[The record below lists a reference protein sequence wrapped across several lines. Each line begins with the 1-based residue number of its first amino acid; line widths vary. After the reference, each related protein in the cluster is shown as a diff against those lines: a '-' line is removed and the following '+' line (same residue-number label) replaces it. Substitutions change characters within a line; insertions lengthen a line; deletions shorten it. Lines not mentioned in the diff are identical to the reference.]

1 MPSGAPRL
9 CAVLADVEF
18 RRPARMGSLIAE
30 CAMEVFSGS
39 RTAAFAAIAVL
50 MAVTLAFHA
59 QARSSAPRSI
69 AFLGVVFQN
78 DNEGLE
84 PTSDE
89 ERARVTALEKQF
101 VTSLQRSGKYAVL
114 PVAPELRAKIAAGQ
128 TLGACSGC
136 EITYGKEAKA
146 QDVAWIEVQKV
157 SNLILNMNVYIGN
170 VETGVYDFKH
180 SVDIRGNTDESW
192 RRSLKYL
199 LDNYLFKT

>member
-1 MPSGAPRL
+1 MKVSF
-9 CAVLADVEF
+9 V
-18 RRPARMGSLIAE
+18 S
-30 CAMEVFSGS
+30 SN
-39 RTAAFAAIAVL
+39 AAFAALVML
-50 MAVTLAFHA
+50 MAATWPIDA

-69 AFLGVVFQN
+69 VFLGVVFQN

-84 PTSDE
+84 PTSDA
-89 ERARVTALEKQF
+89 ERARTLALEKQF

-114 PVAPELRAKIAAGQ
+114 PVSPELKAKIEAGQ

-170 VETGVYDFKH
+170 VETGAYDFKH

-192 RRSLKYL
+192 QRSLKYL

>member
-1 MPSGAPRL
+1 
-9 CAVLADVEF
+9 
-18 RRPARMGSLIAE
+18 
-30 CAMEVFSGS
+30 MEVFSGS
-39 RTAAFAAIAVL
+39 RTAAFSVVAVL
-50 MAVTLAFHA
+50 MAVTLAFDA

-69 AFLGVVFQN
+69 VFLGVVFQN

-84 PTSDE
+84 PTTDE
-89 ERARVTALEKQF
+89 ERARISALEKQF
-101 VTSLQRSGKYAVL
+101 VTSLQRSGRYAVL
-114 PVAPELRAKIAAGQ
+114 PVAPELSAKIAAGQ

-136 EITYGKEAKA
+136 EIAYGKEAKV

-170 VETGVYDFKH
+170 VETGTYDFKH

-192 RRSLKYL
+192 QRSLKYL